1 MAQSYNQTL
10 TNIRNY
16 LADIQ
21 DCLNDLGLSGNQ
33 SISTWAS
40 QISGLVTDL
49 NDQISADDS
58 DFSDIYDAIV
68 TKGQSPDEEDRDTY
82 APAILAI
89 SGGGSNLDTLNV
101 TPTTSA
107 QSLTP
112 TSPVDGWDEV
122 NVSAVTSAID
132 SNIQAGNI
140 KNGVTILGV
149 QGTYQG
155 GGGSNYQQK
164 SVTPDFSDGDYGV
177 TADYGYDAL
186 SLVVVQPDSD
196 LVASNIKAGVNL
208 FGIVGQYGGTPVLQN
223 KTVSPSTSQQSVQ
236 ADNGYDGL
244 DTVTVQAVT
253 SSIDANIQAGN
264 IKSGV
269 QILGVTG
276 SYAPSANYQAKSLEP
291 DFSNGDVVVSPDSG
305 YDALSSVTIEKDTDL
320 VASNIK
326 QGVTING
333 ILGTYSGGGG
343 GLTLNSHPLSLQY
356 AGCMNEQSHTD
367 ALPLDGSWT
376 TYVDLTNINA
386 AQGLRYLFYNN
397 TTITS
402 VDLSGWDFSN
412 ITDFRYSF
420 NGCSNLVTILGSI
433 VLNKI
438 TGANY
443 AFVGCTSLV
452 NLPLKDFGFGSTTN
466 TITLDLSSCASLD
479 ADTMIQNM
487 NTNTSGKT
495 RIIKLNATVYNNLSA
510 ATTAAAASKNITLQS
525 A

>member
-49 NDQISADDS
+49 NEQISADDS

-155 GGGSNYQQK
+155 GGG
-164 SVTPDFSDGDYGV
+164 
-177 TADYGYDAL
+177 
-186 SLVVVQPDSD
+186 
-196 LVASNIKAGVNL
+196 
-208 FGIVGQYGGTPVLQN
+208 TPVLQN

-244 DTVTVQAVT
+244 GTVTVNAVD

-276 SYAPSANYQAKSLEP
+276 NYAPSANYQSKSLEP
-291 DFSNGDVVVSPDSG
+291 DFSNGDIVVSPDSG

-333 ILGTYSGGGG
+333 ILGTYGGGGG
-343 GLTLNSHPLSLQY
+343 GLTLNASPTSLQY
-356 AGCMNEQSHTD
+356 AGCMNETSHTD

-376 TYVDLTNINA
+376 TYVDLANINA

-397 TTITS
+397 TVITS
-402 VDLSGWDFSN
+402 VDLTGWDFSTV
-412 ITDFRYSF
+412 TDFRYSF

-443 AFVGCTSLV
+443 AFAGCTSLV
-452 NLPLKDFGFGSTTN
+452 NLPLKDFGFASTTN

-487 NTNTSGKT
+487 NTNTSGKA